1 MVRSRKNAEAQLPR
15 PVRVKNKAPA
25 PIQITAE
32 QILREARELRDR
44 EIRPPKREIA
54 GPDEL
59 AEHRLRWR
67 AEFEGRLRR
76 GRSSASAWAKYARW
90 EESQGDFP
98 RARSV
103 WERALDVDYRNRTL
117 WLEYAEF
124 EMRNRFV
131 NHARNV
137 WDRAVSLLP
146 RVDQLWYKYI
156 HMEEML
162 RNVPAARQVFERWMQ
177 WQPDAQGWL
186 SYVKFELRYG
196 EVARARAVYERAGDL
211 LSEDEDAQKLF
222 AAFAE
227 ERC

>member
-1 MVRSRKNAEAQLPR
+1 MVRSRKNAEARLPAR
-15 PVRVKNKAPA
+15 PRQEQGPP

-54 GPDEL
+54 GPTSSPSTASAGARSSRRPPPRALE
-59 AEHRLRWR
+59 RLRVGQVR
-67 AEFEGRLRR
+67 AVGGVPGRLPPRPLRVGARPRR
-76 GRSSASAWAKYARW
+76 RLPQPHPLARVRRVRDA
-90 EESQGDFP
+90 QPLRQP
-98 RARSV
+98 RPQRLGP
-103 WERALDVDYRNRTL
+103 RRLPP
-117 WLEYAEF
+117 
-124 EMRNRFV
+124 
-131 NHARNV
+131 
-137 WDRAVSLLP
+137 P